1 MPYTAS
7 GSATNERFAWAITMG
22 AAKSHEPSLDA
33 TESEPEETER
43 TDAAPTR
50 SVTFGGWFDRHM
62 LVAASFALGIGV
74 IGQVLVLWLARGE
87 LDATV
92 SQRVAAVIYT
102 AACWLTLSMLLAL
115 VGCRL
120 LGARGGRIV
129 AIALSSIVLGALAI
143 TVTAGVALRIISGSF
158 LTIGAVMFSL
168 NSSDHFLHG
177 FSGGY
182 AGWFGITFATAIAL
196 GVTVAVALCGAKLER
211 CWPSRR
217 HGLALAGLSALV
229 VTVYSYRA
237 DSRFTKGMFVSEP
250 LLALVGSL
258 DTSFD
263 ITRTTR
269 RPTAIGAPLA
279 PHGPPLSAAVTWKA
293 AIDTATAAR
302 PNVVLVM
309 LESVAPRHMSLD
321 GYPRETT
328 PTIDAIARR
337 GLYMRRAWTTATH
350 SNYAQMAVLSSLFP
364 RRVHGLDQYL
374 RLDYPRFLY
383 HDLFHTLGYETATIS
398 SQDENWQGMRRFQ
411 DTDTPTTFWHSHDF
425 TGEHLDSG
433 VERIVPDDATTDH
446 ILAWL
451 DQRPANKPWALYV
464 NMQGPHFPY
473 TISAQAKRPWT
484 PDMPTWSTFGYLG
497 YPEGE
502 KEVAI
507 NRYDNAIRQVDDQI
521 ARIEKKLSA
530 LGQLDDTLWIF
541 TADHG
546 EMFFERGLVTH
557 GKTLNEVEARV
568 PIILSWPGHIP
579 AAVRDEPVSH
589 LDIMPTVL
597 DVLGLPPHPS
607 WQGRSFLEPDPD
619 NIGQHAIFLNI
630 QGLRFADAV
639 VCWPYKLIIE
649 RTSKRAFLYQLA
661 QDPDEQ
667 HNLYDAETE
676 IAARL
681 SDTLNQ
687 QLLAQLDYHAEDGKQ
702 REERFQPRL
711 RSCPTLK

>member
-1 MPYTAS
+1 
-7 GSATNERFAWAITMG
+7 MG
-22 AAKSHEPSLDA
+22 AAKSHEQSLDA
-33 TESEPEETER
+33 TEKAPSVDER
-43 TDAAPTR
+43 AALAPT
-50 SVTFGGWFDRHM
+50 FGDWFDRHM
-62 LVAASFALGIGV
+62 LVAAGFALGIGV
-74 IGQVLVLWLARGE
+74 VGQLLVLWLARGE
-87 LDATV
+87 LDATIT
-92 SQRVAAVIYT
+92 QRVAAVIYT

-115 VGCRL
+115 LGCRL
-120 LGARGGRIV
+120 LHARGGRIV
-129 AIALSSIVLGALAI
+129 AIALSSVVLGALAI

-196 GVTVAVALCGAKLER
+196 GAGVAVALRGARLER

-217 HGLALAGLSALV
+217 HGWALGALGALV
-229 VTVYSYRA
+229 VTVYSYRG
-237 DSRFTKGMFVSEP
+237 DTRFTKGMFVSEP
-250 LLALVGSL
+250 LLALVSSL
-258 DTSFD
+258 DQSFD

-269 RPTAIGAPLA
+269 RPTAIGEPLA
-279 PHGPPLSAAVTWKA
+279 PPGPPLSAAAEWQAQIGA
-293 AIDTATAAR
+293 AAKTSR

-309 LESVAPRHMSLD
+309 LESVAPRHMSLE
-321 GYPRETT
+321 GYRRETT

-411 DTDTPTTFWHSHDF
+411 DTGTPTKFWHSDDF

-446 ILAWL
+446 VLAWL
-451 DQRPANKPWALYV
+451 DARSANKPWSLYV

-473 TISAQAKRPWT
+473 SISEKAKRHWT

-502 KEVAI
+502 KDVVI
-507 NRYDNAIRQVDDQI
+507 NRYDNAIRHVDDQI
-521 ARIEKKLSA
+521 ARIHDKLEA
-530 LGQLDDTLWIF
+530 LGQLDNTLWIL
-541 TADHG
+541 TSDHG

-568 PIILSWPGHIP
+568 PIILSWPGHIQP
-579 AAVRDEPVSH
+579 AQRDEPVSH

-607 WQGRSFLEPDPD
+607 WQGRSFLEPDPASV
-619 NIGQHAIFLNI
+619 GERAIFLNI

-639 VCWPYKLIIE
+639 ICWPYKLIIE
-649 RTSKRAFLYQLA
+649 RTGKTAYLYELA
-661 QDPDEQ
+661 KDPDEQ
-667 HNLYDAETE
+667 QNLYEVETE

-711 RSCPTLK
+711 RPCPPLK